1 MRNLFLLSLIVL
13 LTLFITP
20 LNAQMQIGLKGG
32 INISNVVGDDANF
45 FGMDLDSRT
54 GFSGGVFFM
63 YQFSELFAIQ
73 PEAYYTLKGA
83 TLSVNGADL
92 TFSFD
97 YFEIPFLLKLIIP
110 VEGSNIRP
118 SIFAGPSVGF
128 NTTAKIKGEANG
140 ESDEH
145 DLKDDTKSTDF
156 SLAFGGGIG
165 FIIGKN
171 ELGFDVRYILGLQSI
186 DDTSDNADVKNT
198 VIAFNIYFGFS
209 VQ

>member
-1 MRNLFLLSLIVL
+1 M
-13 LTLFITP
+13 
-20 LNAQMQIGLKGG
+20 LNYKLGPKVG
-32 INISNVVGDDANF
+32 INIASVVGDDANF

-54 GFSGGVFFM
+54 GFAGGIFFM
-63 YQFSELFAIQ
+63 YQFSDLFAIQ
-73 PEAYYTLKGA
+73 PEAYYTMKGA
-83 TLSVNGADL
+83 TLKINGADL

-97 YFEIPFLLKLIIP
+97 YIEVPFLLKLIIP

-118 SIFAGPSVGF
+118 SVFAGPSVGI
-128 NTTAKIKGEANG
+128 NTTAKITGEANG

-165 FIIGKN
+165 FMVGSN
-171 ELGFDVRYILGLQSI
+171 ELGFDVRYILGLSSI
-186 DDTSDNADVKNT
+186 DDTSSNADDIKNT

>member
-1 MRNLFLLSLIVL
+1 MKTYFLLSLIVL

-20 LNAQMQIGLKGG
+20 LNAQLQIGPKVG
-32 INISNVVGDDANF
+32 INIASVVGDDANF
-45 FGMDLDSRT
+45 FGMDLETRT
-54 GFSGGVFFM
+54 AFSGGIFFI
-63 YQFSELFAIQ
+63 YQFSDLFAIQ
-73 PEAYYTLKGA
+73 PEAYYTMKGA
-83 TLSVNGADL
+83 TLKINGADL

-97 YFEIPFLLKLIIP
+97 YIEVPFLLKLIIP

-118 SIFAGPSVGF
+118 SIFAGPSIGF
-128 NTTAKIKGEANG
+128 NTTAKITGEANG

-145 DLKDDTKSTDF
+145 DLKDNTKSTDF
-156 SLAFGGGIG
+156 SLALGGGIG
-165 FIIGKN
+165 FMVGGN
-171 ELGFDVRYILGLQSI
+171 ELGFDVRYILGLSSI